1 MDTKNDGGPCA
12 PEADGE
18 GATRAASL
26 RCCVLAIGALFAW
39 WNLFHDDGFLFLDN
53 YLNQVES
60 CLTCYSGAAVAC
72 ALIMGARASWQQHE
86 RRWLIALAIV
96 QACSGAGFFAAVVV
110 GWPLGIVA
118 AQLLLGTA
126 FFSQLFFLVRWLA
139 SQPLTSIAL
148 AGAAAV
154 ATYGALECGAWG
166 ITALLPFIPLRIG
179 VRFALLLLGFACSW
193 QVLAKRP
200 SVPDG
205 ASIPHPPSTAPST
218 GKCPGAPRRLPPQ
231 LLLHCGAYWLIFGMT
246 HAMASGIIPLGHDK
260 LLPCYIGSIVAG
272 GIFYIAFARNDHVVK
287 LWPRVRTTVFPLTML
302 SFLLL
307 SFANSGLTFL
317 SIGVAQ
323 CAMDVYLAF
332 YLLATIV
339 VMRKVC
345 CSFARAAATA
355 TLIAVPFVIVG
366 VIVGDALKVNVP
378 LNAEF
383 YGTLS
388 IIAFTLLAA
397 GTFWVGDDRRVELVW
412 GLEKK
417 LTPKRF
423 EDKETTERCAK
434 AAERFGLTKREA
446 EILLFL
452 AQGQNA
458 ATIAENEVIALNTA
472 RTHISRIHRKM
483 DVHSQQELLKR
494 LREE

>member
-1 MDTKNDGGPCA
+1 MDTKNNRGVIA
-12 PEADGE
+12 SEADAGNAI
-18 GATRAASL
+18 GATSF
-26 RCCVLAIGALFAW
+26 RCCVLSIGALFAW
-39 WNLFHDDGFLFLDN
+39 WNLFHDDGFLFLGN

-60 CLTCYSGAAVAC
+60 CLACYGGAVVAC
-72 ALIMGARASWQQHE
+72 ALIVGARASWQRHE
-86 RRWLIALAIV
+86 RRWLIALAIA
-96 QACSGAGFFAAVVV
+96 QACNGAGFFAAIVT
-110 GWPLGIVA
+110 GWSLGIVV

-139 SQPLTSIAL
+139 ARPLPSITL

-179 VRFALLLLGFACSW
+179 VRFALLGLGVACSW
-193 QVLAKRP
+193 QILAKRP
-200 SVPDG
+200 SVPSG
-205 ASIPHPPSTAPST
+205 ASATSAPSAALCA
-218 GKCPGAPRRLPPQ
+218 GACPTTPRRLPPQ

-260 LLPCYIGSIVAG
+260 LLPCYVGSIVAG
-272 GIFYIAFARNDHVVK
+272 GIFYIAFARNKRVVK

-307 SFANSGLTFL
+307 SLANSGLTFL

-345 CSFARAAATA
+345 CSFTRAAATA
-355 TLIAVPFVIVG
+355 TLIAVPFVVVG
-366 VIVGDALKVNVP
+366 VIIGDALKVNVP

-423 EDKETTERCAK
+423 EDKATSERCAK
-434 AAERFGLTKREA
+434 AVEKFGLTKREG

-472 RTHISRIHRKM
+472 RTHIARIHRKM